1 MKSMDLNLLHALDA
15 LLETASVTAAAQRLH
30 LSPPAMSH
38 TLARI
43 REALGDPILV
53 RAGRRLTPTPRAIEL
68 REPVRRLLAQAH
80 ELMHSGGPQA
90 LALVQREFVVRAP
103 DGIATVH
110 GAGLLASLR
119 EHMPLATL
127 RFVPESDS
135 DAMALRDGRI
145 DLDIGIVHDRGP
157 EIRTGLL
164 YEQHAVGVARQGHP
178 LLGARVTARRLA
190 AHPHVGIGQRARQP
204 EALDRALAE
213 LGCARTIALTVPSAY
228 GALMA
233 VARSSMVCCAPELLA
248 RTVGPSLG
256 LKVFKLPVVLP
267 PEQVVQAW
275 HPRFEADAAHQCLRA
290 GVAELSTRIVRGP
303 PDELSST
310 APQRHKALLALV
322 KP

>member
-1 MKSMDLNLLHALDA
+1 MDLNLLHALDA
-15 LLETASVTAAAQRLH
+15 LLETASVTGAAARLH

-53 RAGRRLTPTPRAIEL
+53 RAGRRMTPTPRAVEL

-80 ELMHSGGPQA
+80 ELMHSGGRQA

-119 EHMPLATL
+119 QSMPLATL

-157 EIRTGLL
+157 EIRTALL
-164 YEQHAVGVARQGHP
+164 YEQHAVGVAREGHP
-178 LLGARVTARRLA
+178 PIPTWASASGRASPKHSTGPWPISAARAPL
-190 AHPHVGIGQRARQP
+190 
-204 EALDRALAE
+204 
-213 LGCARTIALTVPSAY
+213 PSPCPAP
-228 GALMA
+228 MA
-233 VARSSMVCCAPELLA
+233 P
-248 RTVGPSLG
+248 
-256 LKVFKLPVVLP
+256 
-267 PEQVVQAW
+267 
-275 HPRFEADAAHQCLRA
+275 
-290 GVAELSTRIVRGP
+290 
-303 PDELSST
+303 
-310 APQRHKALLALV
+310 
-322 KP
+322 

>member
-1 MKSMDLNLLHALDA
+1 MKSVDLNLMHALDA
-15 LLETASVTAAAQRLH
+15 LLDTASVTAAAERLN

-53 RAGRRLTPTPRAIEL
+53 RAGRRLTPTPRAIEM
-68 REPVRRLLAQAH
+68 REPVRRLLAQAQA
-80 ELMHSGGPQA
+80 LMRSGDPQA
-90 LALVQREFVVRAP
+90 LALVQREFIVRAP

-110 GAGLLASLR
+110 GAGLLARLR
-119 EHMPLATL
+119 QTMPLATL

-157 EIRTGLL
+157 EIRTALL
-164 YEQHAVGVARQGHP
+164 YEQHAVGVAREGHP
-178 LLGARVTARRLA
+178 LLSARVTARRLA
-190 AHPHVGIGQRARQP
+190 VQPHVGIGLRARHP
-204 EALDRALAE
+204 DALDRALAE
-213 LGCARTIALTVPSAY
+213 LGCTRTIALTVPSAY

-233 VARSSMVCCAPELLA
+233 VARSQMVCCAPELLA

-256 LKVFKLPVVLP
+256 LTVFKLPVVLP

-275 HPRFEADAAHQCLRA
+275 HPRFDADSAHQSLRA
-290 GVAELSTRIVRGP
+290 GVAALCSRIVRGP
-303 PDELSST
+303 PDEFSST
-310 APQRHKALLALV
+310 APQRHGALLALA